1 MSLSDPV
8 GDMLTL
14 IRNGSRRG
22 HEAGMAKRS
31 NLSLSILK
39 VLKEQKF
46 IYDFKSVEDE
56 KQGMIKIY
64 LRAPEGT
71 VDPRRLRKINRL
83 MRISKPGNRRYAS
96 CQHIPRVLNG
106 LGLCV
111 LSTSRGVMSGD
122 EARKKHVGGEVLLSV
137 W

>member
-1 MSLSDPV
+1 MSLSDPI
-8 GDMLTL
+8 GDMLTI

-31 NLSLSILK
+31 NLCLSILK
-39 VLKEQKF
+39 VLKHERF

-64 LRAPEGT
+64 LKAPEGT
-71 VDPRRLRKINRL
+71 ADPRRLRKINRL
-83 MRISKPGNRRYAS
+83 TRVSKPGIRRYAN

-111 LSTSRGVMSGD
+111 LSTSVGVMSGD
-122 EARKKHVGGEVLLSV
+122 EARRKRVGGEVLLSV